1 MIGIIIV
8 ASAEAKLLHKN
19 LNVMHGVD
27 ATNGEKHCERHSQRT
42 ALSFSY
48 EYWFPFEPE
57 NPPPKPFSL
66 QLHIKLCFFLY
77 FTLDQYNSDLLACF
91 LIYNSIDFDDGN
103 ATYNSNQYTNHMQCN
118 YMFSRMNNTVTYL
131 Q

>member
-1 MIGIIIV
+1 MPQM
-8 ASAEAKLLHKN
+8 EKN
-19 LNVMHGVD
+19 TVKD
-27 ATNGEKHCERHSQRT
+27 SQRT

-57 NPPPKPFSL
+57 KPPKTL
-66 QLHIKLCFFLY
+66 QSAAAYKVMFFLY

>member
-1 MIGIIIV
+1 MPQMEKNTV
-8 ASAEAKLLHKN
+8 KDTVKELLFHSAMN
-19 LNVMHGVD
+19 TGFP
-27 ATNGEKHCERHSQRT
+27 
-42 ALSFSY
+42 LSLKK
-48 EYWFPFEPE
+48 
-57 NPPPKPFSL
+57 PPKTL
-66 QLHIKLCFFLY
+66 QSAAAYKVMFFLY

>member
-1 MIGIIIV
+1 MPQMEKNTV
-8 ASAEAKLLHKN
+8 KDTVKELLFHSAMNTGFPLSPKLW
-19 LNVMHGVD
+19 V
-27 ATNGEKHCERHSQRT
+27 
-42 ALSFSY
+42 
-48 EYWFPFEPE
+48 
-57 NPPPKPFSL
+57 
-66 QLHIKLCFFLY
+66 FLY